1 MGKHSKVPSSTQWGL
16 WENVALQP
24 MESLTPSVSFDIF
37 MDNYFASFRLLTHLG
52 VTTFEQHECSAKIGY
67 ANALS
72 LGTNHWKKKE
82 CVQLWQWLVRTTT
95 VQFTYL
101 LLNLVNL
108 RHLFGVRTKLKQIYS
123 RTITKSVSLLQPEH
137 GFCQQN
143 GPERAQVLVSECKK
157 WWWFPLV

>member
-1 MGKHSKVPSSTQWGL
+1 MHYH
-16 WENVALQP
+16 WEQTA
-24 MESLTPSVSFDIF
+24 E
-37 MDNYFASFRLLTHLG
+37 
-52 VTTFEQHECSAKIGY
+52 
-67 ANALS
+67 
-72 LGTNHWKKKE
+72 KKE
-82 CVQLWQWLVRTTT
+82 CGHFERHTSSKKAVQLWQWLVRTTA

-108 RHLFGVRTKLKQIYS
+108 RHLLGVRTKLKQIYS

-143 GPERAQVLVSECKK
+143 GPECAQVLVSECKK

>member
-1 MGKHSKVPSSTQWGL
+1 MHYH
-16 WENVALQP
+16 WEQTA
-24 MESLTPSVSFDIF
+24 E
-37 MDNYFASFRLLTHLG
+37 
-52 VTTFEQHECSAKIGY
+52 
-67 ANALS
+67 
-72 LGTNHWKKKE
+72 KKKE